1 MRLEGQL
8 NEKKINIAFSP
19 LTSDN
24 NKYIGIT
31 VESLRRAG
39 AKVYEFYPIF
49 RNPALFIR
57 TDIVILNWFERL
69 GKSKPKRFIKFL
81 LKIAILA
88 VLKFSGKKVIYV
100 LHNQISHEESDK
112 KLSWIFIRYL
122 CRHVDRII
130 ILSNGS
136 RDVLSGYL
144 SAKQIDNK
152 ARLVPHP
159 NYIGAYKKP
168 QQVFSN
174 DEEKPTLLFIGAIR
188 PYKNIELIL
197 SAAEKFQNT
206 EMRFVIAGR
215 PFSQGYKAQIEKKA
229 KELHNVELKLA
240 FIDDDAISV
249 LVQSADA
256 LILPYDIKNSL
267 NSGTILLAFSYAKT
281 VISPNIATLLDFPAD
296 LVYGYDYAVESD
308 HEAALCDQVGRFAE
322 DFRKDRMLV
331 LNKGTALKALVE
343 KNNSAEVID
352 SCYIRLL
359 DEFKK

>member
-1 MRLEGQL
+1 MK
-8 NEKKINIAFSP
+8 EKKINIAFSP

-39 AKVYEFYPIF
+39 ANVYEFYPIF

-69 GKSKPKRFIKFL
+69 GKSKAKRFIKFL
-81 LKIAILA
+81 LKTVILAIL
-88 VLKFSGKKVIYV
+88 KISGKKVIYV

-112 KLSWIFIRYL
+112 KLSWLFIRYL

-136 RDVLSGYL
+136 RDVLSRYL
-144 SAKQIDNK
+144 SAKQIENK
-152 ARLVPHP
+152 ARLIPHP
-159 NYIGAYKKP
+159 NYIGAYKKS
-168 QQVFSN
+168 QRVFST
-174 DEEKPTLLFIGAIR
+174 DEEMPKLLFIGAIR

-197 SAAEKFQNT
+197 SVAEKFQDVK
-206 EMRFVIAGR
+206 MRFIIAGR
-215 PFSQGYKAQIEKKA
+215 PFSRDYKAQIESKA
-229 KELHNVELKLA
+229 HNLRNVELKLS
-240 FIDDDAISV
+240 FIDDDEIAD

-267 NSGTILLAFSYAKT
+267 NSGTVLLAFSYAKT
-281 VISPNIATLLDFPAD
+281 VICPNIATLLDFPAE
-296 LVYGYDYAVESD
+296 LVYGYDYNAESD
-308 HEAALCDQVGRFAE
+308 HEAALCDQVVRFSE

-331 LNKGTALKALVE
+331 RNKGTALKALAE
-343 KNNSAEVID
+343 KNNSADVID